1 MNYNNIYSCGSSF
14 SCGGG
19 LNLPTVKK
27 LYDTLHNIQI
37 NDDISNSY
45 PNIICKTNNLNIV
58 NESIPGGSSNRMIRK
73 VYDYLHNNQSQ
84 VKSTLFLIEIPPT
97 WRDEFYSNTLDKMV
111 NVTWG
116 FLKNDNDDTFESNGY
131 SKEETSMIKNDI
143 KNYFTK
149 FINIDI
155 EIKKTMNNL
164 LGLLSYFKLNN
175 IQYVIING
183 FEFYTF
189 LLKNNLKNNYNFY
202 WVDGT
207 IEPLNLSFVNKN
219 LTIASELNNKYIDNH
234 LGYFGNKYVA
244 NDLNNHIKKI
254 IL

>member
-19 LNLPTVKK
+19 LNLPTVKT

-37 NDDISNSY
+37 NDAISNSY
-45 PNIICKTNNLNIV
+45 PNIICKINNLTIV
-58 NESIPGGSSNRMIRK
+58 NESIPGGSVNRMIRK

-84 VKSTLFLIEIPPT
+84 VKSTLFLLEIPPC
-97 WRDEFYSNTLDKMV
+97 WRDEFYSNTLDKMI

-131 SKEETSMIKNDI
+131 TKEETSIIKNDI

-149 FINIDI
+149 FINIDV
-155 EIKKTMNNL
+155 EIKKTMNNI

-175 IQYVIING
+175 IQYAIVNG
-183 FEFYTF
+183 FEFYSF
-189 LLKNNLKNNYNFY
+189 LLKNNLDVNYNFY
-202 WVDGT
+202 WINNI
-207 IEPLNLSFVNKN
+207 IEPINISFIKNN
-219 LTIASELNNKYIDNH
+219 LTITHELEKKYIDNH
-234 LGYFGNKYVA
+234 LGYFGNQYIA